1 MPLATFFTTLNNA
14 PETVGFADTMATID
28 ALCEFTPT
36 TFRNGEIT
44 NNAGE
49 NNGSCKLFAFAQ
61 LNDLSE
67 EQTLACFG
75 AYYRDDVLGN
85 AEGDDHQN
93 IRNFMI
99 TGWAGIEF
107 DGMPLALKPRS

>member
-1 MPLATFFTTLNNA
+1 MPLATFFTTLNNT
-14 PETVGFADTMATID
+14 PETLEFTDTMATID
-28 ALCEFTPT
+28 ALYEFAPT
-36 TFRNGEIT
+36 TFRNGNIT

-61 LNDLSE
+61 LNDLNE

-85 AEGDDHQN
+85 PEGDDHLN

-107 DGMPLALKPRS
+107 DNMPLVLKPRS